1 MVMKLSMMVVLFES
15 LCDSCFDGKCIFK
28 VLTSFIE
35 PSSSEINDLWHMAL
49 EIKHF
54 VEFDTIR
61 LESLYYKGES
71 WAVG

>member
-35 PSSSEINDLWHMAL
+35 PS

-54 VEFDTIR
+54 MEFDTIR
-61 LESLYYKGES
+61 LESLYYKGEI
-71 WAVG
+71 WPVG